1 VSLIDKIYTD
11 YNNALK
17 SGDKVRVSILRVIR
31 SSLKNRE
38 IEKGAPL
45 SDDDVISVLKTL
57 QKRAQES
64 IDQFT
69 SGGRED
75 LAEKEKAELAIIS
88 EYLPKQLSEDELR
101 DLIKRTIE
109 KVSAKGV
116 GDIGKVMKAIMS
128 EHRGSVDGKL
138 ANRLVREMLEAIQ

>member
-1 VSLIDKIYTD
+1 VALIERIYAD

-17 SGDKVRVSILRVIR
+17 SGDKIRVSILRVIR

-38 IEKGAPL
+38 IDKGAPL

-101 DLIKRTIE
+101 DLIKKTIE
-109 KVSAKGV
+109 EVSAKGV

-128 EHRGSVDGKL
+128 SHKGSVDGKL
-138 ANRLVREMLEAIQ
+138 ANKLVREMLEAS